1 MNIFE
6 DVLFRLI
13 PFVGRDCANALVS
26 NEEFM
31 DSVKEYIR
39 ICSAFEETG
48 YYSDTDVWFAIERT
62 ILKKLGIE
70 I

>member
-13 PFVGRDCANALVS
+13 PFVGRDYANALVS

-31 DSVKEYIR
+31 DSVKEDIR
-39 ICSAFEETG
+39 LCSAFEETG
-48 YYSDTDVWFAIERT
+48 YYSDTDVWFAIGRT
-62 ILKKLGIE
+62 ILKKFGIK